1 MKKPLVTYFSP
12 EEMKQVVQLHDLSLD
27 TFNRLYYRIYASE
40 LEVMKSSLK
49 HSFDGRPFSY
59 IEVKLL
65 ENMDNFAIKEL
76 LFQMFALHDIKNAQ
90 DVQILAN
97 HNVSRL
103 VGLYQALVW
112 KVILYKNIVQG
123 VQYSNVLFETA
134 SVGKLLSGQYIQKF
148 LL

>member
-123 VQYSNVLFETA
+123 VQYSN
-134 SVGKLLSGQYIQKF
+134 YISI
-148 LL
+148 L